1 MTILKVSNSKKPVH
15 LKGQL
20 VDTQTRCRHYHSALD
35 IIAIKFKCC
44 DIYFPCYKCHLEL
57 ESHDIIRWNKL
68 DLKAEKVI
76 LCGSCSNLL
85 YYQEYSANDNKC
97 LYCSSDFNPNCSL
110 HYGLY
115 FDIWL
120 RFAYYFCMLQFG
132 GLWSY
137 CT

>member
-1 MTILKVSNSKKPVH
+1 MTILKVSNSEKVVH

-44 DIYFPCYKCHLEL
+44 GIYFPCYKCHQEL
-57 ESHDIIRWNKL
+57 ESHDIIRWNNL

-76 LCGSCSNLL
+76 LCGSCSSIL
-85 YYQEYSANDNKC
+85 YYKEYSANDNKC
-97 LYCSSDFNPNCSL
+97 SYCSSDFNPNCSL

-115 FDIWL
+115 FDI
-120 RFAYYFCMLQFG
+120 
-132 GLWSY
+132 
-137 CT
+137 